1 MAFILVL
8 PAERYVKLINI
19 VLLTRSEC
27 ILNLGDSYISG
38 MNIGFI
44 GLGDMGRLYA
54 KAFAKAGYKVCG
66 CDLPENRERLEA
78 DLSPYDIKVLDNG
91 KDVSRLCDLI
101 IYSVEAEHMAAVVA
115 ECGPSTKYGAI
126 VAGQT
131 SVKHPEIAAFE
142 KYLPE
147 DARIIT
153 FHAMHGPGFAPK
165 GQKLILIPHRADA
178 YARKRMHDLFTAVET
193 DIVEIPD
200 YHEHDK
206 IVADTQAVTHV
217 GFESMGTAWK
227 EAGFFPWENASYVG
241 GIDNV
246 KILTTLRI
254 FSYKAH
260 VYAGL
265 AIMNPYARQQVKR
278 YAVSESELFKLM
290 IKEEEQAFRERLYRA
305 RDFVFH
311 ESRKPIMLNDTVMK
325 EFSLSQHNE
334 GRKPNSHLSILSM
347 VDAWYHLGVNP
358 YDNLIC
364 QTPPF
369 RLRLGIAEYLFKD
382 EELLEES
389 IVAALYD
396 KTIRGDDLEFHSAV
410 REWSSIIGY
419 GDMEGY
425 KKHFNEVQQFFSH
438 RLDEGKAQS
447 AELIRRLME

>member
-1 MAFILVL
+1 
-8 PAERYVKLINI
+8 LIINCASH
-19 VLLTRSEC
+19 T
-27 ILNLGDSYISG
+27 YISD
-38 MNIGFI
+38 MNIGII
-44 GLGDMGRLYA
+44 GLGDMGKLYA
-54 KAFAKAGYKVCG
+54 KAFAKAGYAVSG
-66 CDLPENRERLEA
+66 CDLPENRERLEGE
-78 DLSPYDIKVLDNG
+78 LNPLGITIKDNG
-91 KDVSRLCDLI
+91 SDVARSSDLI
-101 IYSVEAEHMAAVVA
+101 VYSVEADRLADVVA
-115 ECGPSTKYGAI
+115 AYGPSTKYGAI

-131 SVKHPEIAAFE
+131 SVKHPEIAIFE
-142 KYLPE
+142 KYLPP
-147 DARIIT
+147 DAQIIT
-153 FHAMHGPGFAPK
+153 FHAMHGPGFEPK
-165 GQKLILIPHRADA
+165 GQKLILIRHRSEDA
-178 YARKRMHDLFTAVET
+178 AYQRMLDLFTAVET
-193 DIVEIPD
+193 DIVEIRD

-227 EAGFFPWENASYVG
+227 EAGFFPWENGSYIG

-265 AIMNPYARQQVKR
+265 AILNPYARQQVKR
-278 YAVSESELFKLM
+278 YAISESELFKLM
-290 IKEEEQAFRERLYRA
+290 IKEERQQFRERLYRA

-311 ESRKPIMLNDTVMK
+311 ESRKAIMLNDKVMK
-325 EFSLSQHNE
+325 EFSLSQHHE
-334 GRKPNSHLSILSM
+334 LQKPNSHLSILSM

-369 RLRLGIAEYLFKD
+369 RLRLGIAEYLFKN

-389 IVAALYD
+389 IETALFD

-410 REWSSIIGY
+410 REWSAIIGY

-425 KKHFNEVQQFFSH
+425 KKHFNDVQAFFKD
-438 RLDEGKAQS
+438 RLEDGKKQS
-447 AELIRRLME
+447 AELIRRLMTE

>member
-1 MAFILVL
+1 
-8 PAERYVKLINI
+8 
-19 VLLTRSEC
+19 
-27 ILNLGDSYISG
+27 
-38 MNIGFI
+38 MNIGII

-54 KAFAKAGYKVCG
+54 KAFADAGYQVCG
-66 CDLPENRERLEA
+66 CDLPENRSRLE
-78 DLSPYDIKVLDNG
+78 DELTPYGIKVLDSG
-91 KDVSRLCDLI
+91 KDVSRTNDLI
-101 IYSVEAEHMAAVVA
+101 IYSVEAESMARVVA

-131 SVKHPEIAAFE
+131 SVKTPEIEAFE
-142 KYLPE
+142 KNLPA
-147 DARIIT
+147 DTQIIT
-153 FHAMHGPGFAPK
+153 FHGMHGPGFKPV
-165 GQKLILIPHRADA
+165 GQTLILIRHRAGDEA
-178 YARKRMHDLFTAVET
+178 YQRMLDLFTAIGSN
-193 DIVEIPD
+193 IVEMD
-200 YHEHDK
+200 NYHSHDK

-227 EAGFFPWENASYVG
+227 EAGFFPWENASYIG

-265 AIMNPYARQQVKR
+265 AIMNPYAKHQVKR
-278 YAVSESELFKLM
+278 YAISESELFKLM
-290 IKEEEQAFRERLYRA
+290 IKEEEAAFRERLYRA

-311 ESRKPIMLNDTVMK
+311 ESRKPIMLNDSVMR
-325 EFSLSQHNE
+325 EFSLSQKPE
-334 GRKPNSHLSILSM
+334 LQKPNSHLSILSM

-369 RLRLGIAEYLFKD
+369 RLRLGIAEYLFKN

-389 IVAALYD
+389 IKTALYD

-425 KKHFNEVQQFFSH
+425 KKHFNDVQAFFDG
-438 RLDEGKAQS
+438 RLEEGNKQS
-447 AELIRRLME
+447 AELIRRLMTE

>member
-1 MAFILVL
+1 
-8 PAERYVKLINI
+8 
-19 VLLTRSEC
+19 
-27 ILNLGDSYISG
+27 
-38 MNIGFI
+38 MNIGII

-54 KAFAKAGYKVCG
+54 KAFAKAGYTVCG
-66 CDLPENRERLEA
+66 CDLPENRNKLEEELA
-78 DLSPYDIKVLDNG
+78 PYKITVMDSG
-91 KDVSRLCDLI
+91 KDVSRTNDLI
-101 IYSVEAEHMAAVVA
+101 IYSVEADKMEQVVA
-115 ECGPSTKYGAI
+115 ECGPLTKYGAI

-131 SVKHPEIAAFE
+131 SVKHPEITTFE
-142 KYLPE
+142 KYLPA
-147 DARIIT
+147 DVQIIT
-153 FHAMHGPGFAPK
+153 FHGMHGPGFEPE
-165 GQKLILIPHRADA
+165 GQTLILIPHRCNPDA
-178 YARKRMHDLFTAVET
+178 YQRMHDLFMAIGSN
-193 DIVEIPD
+193 IVEIAD

-227 EAGFFPWENASYVG
+227 SAGFFPWENASYIG

-265 AIMNPYARQQVKR
+265 AILNPYAKQQVKR
-278 YAVSESELFKLM
+278 YAESESELFKLM
-290 IKEEEQAFRERLYRA
+290 IREEAKNFRERLYRA

-311 ESRKPIMLNDTVMK
+311 ESRKPIMLNDLVMK
-325 EFSLSQHNE
+325 EFSLSQKPE
-334 GRKPNSHLSILSM
+334 QQKPNSHLSILSM

-369 RLRLGIAEYLFKD
+369 RLRLGIAEYLFKN

-389 IVAALYD
+389 IETALYD

-425 KKHFNEVQQFFSH
+425 KKHFNEVQAFFDG
-438 RLDEGKAQS
+438 RLEEGKKQS
-447 AELIRRLME
+447 AELIRRLMME

>member
-1 MAFILVL
+1 M
-8 PAERYVKLINI
+8 
-19 VLLTRSEC
+19 
-27 ILNLGDSYISG
+27 
-38 MNIGFI
+38 I
-44 GLGDMGRLYA
+44 GLGDMGKLYA
-54 KAFAKAGYKVCG
+54 KAFATAGYTVCG
-66 CDLPENRERLEA
+66 CDLPENRQRLEA
-78 DLSPYDIKVLDNG
+78 ELAPFNIKLMDNG
-91 KDVSRLCDLI
+91 KDIARMSDLV
-101 IYSVEAEHMAAVVA
+101 IYSVEADSLARVVA

-131 SVKHPEIAAFE
+131 SVKTPEIQTFE
-142 KYLPE
+142 KYLPA
-147 DARIIT
+147 DAQIIT

-165 GQKLILIPHRADA
+165 GQKLILIKHRASEDA
-178 YARKRMHDLFTAVET
+178 YRRMYGLFTAVET

-200 YHEHDK
+200 FHAHDQ

-227 EAGFFPWENASYVG
+227 EAGFFPWENASYIG

-265 AIMNPYARQQVKR
+265 AIMNPYARQHVKR

-290 IKEEEQAFRERLYRA
+290 IREEEEAFRDRLYRA

-311 ESRKPIMLNDTVMK
+311 ESRKPIMLSDKVMK
-325 EFSLSQHNE
+325 EFSLSDNAHP
-334 GRKPNSHLSILSM
+334 RKPNSHLSILSM

-369 RLRLGIAEYLFKD
+369 RLRLGIAEYLFKND
-382 EELLEES
+382 ELLEES
-389 IVAALYD
+389 IETALYD

-425 KKHFNEVQQFFSH
+425 KKHFNDVQAFFKG
-438 RLDEGKAQS
+438 RLEEGNRQS
-447 AELIRRLME
+447 AELIRRLMSD

>member
-1 MAFILVL
+1 
-8 PAERYVKLINI
+8 
-19 VLLTRSEC
+19 
-27 ILNLGDSYISG
+27 
-38 MNIGFI
+38 MNIGII
-44 GLGDMGRLYA
+44 GLGDMGKLYA
-54 KAFAKAGYKVCG
+54 KAFSASGYMVCG
-66 CDLPENRERLEA
+66 CDLPQNREQLEEE
-78 DLSPYDIKVLDNG
+78 LQPYNIKVLADG
-91 KDVSRLCDLI
+91 KEVSTGADLV
-101 IYSVEAEHMAAVVA
+101 IYSVEADGLDKVVA
-115 ECGPSTKYGAI
+115 AYGAYTKPGAI

-131 SVKHPEIAAFE
+131 SVKTPEIKTFE
-142 KYLPE
+142 KHLP
-147 DARIIT
+147 ANVHIIT
-153 FHAMHGPGFAPK
+153 FHAMHGPGFQPK
-165 GQKLILIPHRADA
+165 GQKLILVPHRTDA
-178 YARKRMHDLFTAVET
+178 AAYQRMIDLFTAIET
-193 DIVEIPD
+193 DIVEIAD

-227 EAGFFPWENASYVG
+227 EAGFFPWENASYIG

-265 AIMNPYARQQVKR
+265 AILNPYAKQQVKQ
-278 YAVSESELFKLM
+278 YAKSESELFKLM
-290 IKEEEQAFRERLYRA
+290 IQEEEAMFRERLYRA

-311 ESRKPIMLNDTVMK
+311 ESRKPIMLSDKVMK
-325 EFSLSQHNE
+325 EFSLSQNHE
-334 GRKPNSHLSILSM
+334 LQKPNSHLSILSM

-369 RLRLGIAEYLFKD
+369 RLRLGIAEYLFKN

-389 IVAALYD
+389 IVTALYD

-425 KKHFNEVQQFFSH
+425 KKHFNEVKVFFEG
-438 RLDEGKAQS
+438 RLEEGNKQS
-447 AELIRRLME
+447 AELIRRLMTE

>member
-1 MAFILVL
+1 
-8 PAERYVKLINI
+8 
-19 VLLTRSEC
+19 
-27 ILNLGDSYISG
+27 
-38 MNIGFI
+38 
-44 GLGDMGRLYA
+44 MGKLYA
-54 KAFAKAGYKVCG
+54 KAFAKAGYQVCG
-66 CDLPENRERLEA
+66 CDLPANHDKLE
-78 DLSPYDIKVLDNG
+78 LELGPLGIKILKSG
-91 KDVSRLCDLI
+91 KDVARTNDLI
-101 IYSVEAEHMAAVVA
+101 IYSVEADKLEQVVA
-115 ECGPSTKYGAI
+115 ECGPVTKYGAI

-131 SVKHPEIAAFE
+131 SVKTPEIAIFE
-142 KYLPE
+142 KYLPA
-147 DARIIT
+147 DAQIIT
-153 FHAMHGPGFAPK
+153 FHAMHGPGFEPK
-165 GQKLILIPHRADA
+165 GQKLILIPHRCDKEA
-178 YARKRMHDLFTAVET
+178 YPRMIDLFTAVET
-193 DIVEIPD
+193 DIVEMAD

-227 EAGFFPWENASYVG
+227 AAGFFPWENGSYVG

-265 AIMNPYARQQVKR
+265 AILNPYAKLQVKR
-278 YAVSESELFKLM
+278 YAESESELFKLM
-290 IKEEEQAFRERLYRA
+290 IKEEESDFRARLYRA

-325 EFSLSQHNE
+325 EFSLSQKPE
-334 GRKPNSHLSILSM
+334 LQKPNSHLSILSM

-369 RLRLGIAEYLFKD
+369 RLRLGIAEYLFKNED
-382 EELLEES
+382 LLEES
-389 IVAALYD
+389 IATALYD

-410 REWSSIIGY
+410 REWSAIIGY

-425 KKHFNEVQQFFSH
+425 KKHFNEVQSFFSH
-438 RLDEGKAQS
+438 RLEEGKAQS
-447 AELIRRLME
+447 AELIRRLMME

>member
-1 MAFILVL
+1 
-8 PAERYVKLINI
+8 
-19 VLLTRSEC
+19 
-27 ILNLGDSYISG
+27 
-38 MNIGFI
+38 MNIGII

-54 KAFAKAGYKVCG
+54 KAFADAGYTVCG
-66 CDLPENRERLEA
+66 CDLPANRARLEEELA
-78 DLSPYDIKVLDNG
+78 PYNIKIMDSGMDI
-91 KDVSRLCDLI
+91 SRTSDLI
-101 IYSVEAEHMAAVVA
+101 IYSVEADSMARVVA
-115 ECGPSTKYGAI
+115 ECGSSTKYGAI

-131 SVKHPEIAAFE
+131 SVKTPEIATFE
-142 KYLPE
+142 KHLPA
-147 DARIIT
+147 DAQIIT
-153 FHAMHGPGFAPK
+153 FHGMHGPGFKPK
-165 GQKLILIPHRADA
+165 GQKLILIRHRADDAA
-178 YARKRMHDLFTAVET
+178 YQRMLDLFTAIGS
-193 DIVEIPD
+193 DIVEMED
-200 YHEHDK
+200 YHQHDK

-227 EAGFFPWENASYVG
+227 EAGFFPWENASYIG

-265 AIMNPYARQQVKR
+265 AILNPYAKQQVKR

-290 IKEEEQAFRERLYRA
+290 IKEEEAAFRARLYRA

-311 ESRKPIMLNDTVMK
+311 ASRKPIMLNDSVMK
-325 EFSLSQHNE
+325 EFSLNQNSDLQ
-334 GRKPNSHLSILSM
+334 KPNSHLSILSM

-369 RLRLGIAEYLFKD
+369 RLRLGIAEYLFKN

-389 IVAALYD
+389 IETALYD

-410 REWSSIIGY
+410 REWSAIIGY

-425 KKHFNEVQQFFSH
+425 KKHFNDVQAFFH
-438 RLDEGKAQS
+438 GRLEEGNKQS
-447 AELIRRLME
+447 AELIRRLMME

>member
-1 MAFILVL
+1 
-8 PAERYVKLINI
+8 
-19 VLLTRSEC
+19 
-27 ILNLGDSYISG
+27 
-38 MNIGFI
+38 MNIGII

-54 KAFAKAGYKVCG
+54 KAFSKAGYTVCG
-66 CDLPENRERLEA
+66 CDLPENRERLEQE
-78 DLSPYDIKVLDNG
+78 LFPLGIKIRDNG
-91 KDVSRLCDLI
+91 KDVARTNDLI
-101 IYSVEAEHMAAVVA
+101 IYSVEADRLEQVVA
-115 ECGPSTKYGAI
+115 ECGPATKYGAI

-131 SVKHPEIAAFE
+131 SVKTPEIAIFE
-142 KYLPE
+142 KYLPA
-147 DARIIT
+147 DAKIIT
-153 FHAMHGPGFAPK
+153 FHAMHGPGFEPK
-165 GQKLILIPHRADA
+165 GQKLILIPHLTDKEA
-178 YARKRMHDLFTAVET
+178 YQRMYDLFTAVDT
-193 DIVEIPD
+193 DIVEMAD

-227 EAGFFPWENASYVG
+227 AAGFFPWDNGSYVG

-265 AIMNPYARQQVKR
+265 AILNPYARLQVKR
-278 YAVSESELFKLM
+278 YAESESELFKLM
-290 IKEEEQAFRERLYRA
+290 IKEEAADFRARIYRA

-311 ESRKPIMLNDTVMK
+311 ESRKPIMLNDKVMK
-325 EFSLSQHNE
+325 EFSLSSGTE
-334 GRKPNSHLSILSM
+334 LRKPNSHLSILSM

-369 RLRLGIAEYLFKD
+369 RLRLGIAEYLFKN

-389 IVAALYD
+389 IETALYD

-410 REWSSIIGY
+410 REWSSIISY

-425 KKHFNEVQQFFSH
+425 KKHFNEVQLFFSH
-438 RLDEGKAQS
+438 RLEEGKAQS
-447 AELIRRLME
+447 AELIRRLMME

>member
-1 MAFILVL
+1 M
-8 PAERYVKLINI
+8 R
-19 VLLTRSEC
+19 
-27 ILNLGDSYISG
+27 
-38 MNIGFI
+38 IGII

-54 KAFAKAGYKVCG
+54 KAFAKAGYTVCG
-66 CDLPENRERLEA
+66 CDMPLNRERLENELNPLGITLM
-78 DLSPYDIKVLDNG
+78 DDG
-91 KDVSRLCDLI
+91 KDVSRMSDLI
-101 IYSVEAEHMAAVVA
+101 IYSVEADKLEQVVA
-115 ECGPSTKYGAI
+115 QYGPATKYGAI

-131 SVKHPEIAAFE
+131 SVKHPEIAIFE
-142 KYLPE
+142 KYLPA
-147 DARIIT
+147 DAQIIT
-153 FHAMHGPGFAPK
+153 FHAMHGPGFEPK
-165 GQKLILIPHRADA
+165 GQKLILINHRSEPDA
-178 YARKRMHDLFTAVET
+178 YKRMLDLFISLET
-193 DIVEIPD
+193 DIVEIKD

-227 EAGFFPWENASYVG
+227 SAGFFPWENASYVG

-265 AIMNPYARQQVKR
+265 AILNPYARQQVR
-278 YAVSESELFKLM
+278 QYAMSESELFKLM
-290 IKEEEQAFRERLYRA
+290 IKEEAAEFKARLYRA

-311 ESRKPIMLNDTVMK
+311 ESRKPIMFNDAVMR
-325 EFSLSQHNE
+325 EFSLAQDAGHQ
-334 GRKPNSHLSILSM
+334 KPNSHLSILSM

-369 RLRLGIAEYLFKD
+369 RLRLGIAEYLFKN

-389 IVAALYD
+389 IETALYD

-410 REWSSIIGY
+410 REWSAIIGY

-425 KKHFNEVQQFFSH
+425 KKHFNEVQAFFKG
-438 RLDEGKAQS
+438 RLEEGNKQS
-447 AELIRRLME
+447 AELIRRLMMG

>member
-1 MAFILVL
+1 
-8 PAERYVKLINI
+8 
-19 VLLTRSEC
+19 
-27 ILNLGDSYISG
+27 
-38 MNIGFI
+38 MNIGII

-54 KAFAKAGYKVCG
+54 KAFAKAGYTVCG
-66 CDLPENRERLEA
+66 CDLPENRNKLEEELA
-78 DLSPYDIKVLDNG
+78 PYKITVMDSG
-91 KDVSRLCDLI
+91 KDVSRTNDLI
-101 IYSVEAEHMAAVVA
+101 IYSVEADKMEQVVA
-115 ECGPSTKYGAI
+115 ECGPLTKYGAI

-131 SVKHPEIAAFE
+131 SVKHPEITTFE
-142 KYLPE
+142 KYLPA
-147 DARIIT
+147 DVQIIT
-153 FHAMHGPGFAPK
+153 FHGMHGPGFEPE
-165 GQKLILIPHRADA
+165 GQTLILIPHRCNPDA
-178 YARKRMHDLFTAVET
+178 YQRMHDLFMAIGSN
-193 DIVEIPD
+193 IVEIAD

-227 EAGFFPWENASYVG
+227 SAGFFPWENASYIG

-265 AIMNPYARQQVKR
+265 AILNPYAKQQVKR
-278 YAVSESELFKLM
+278 YAESESELFKLM
-290 IKEEEQAFRERLYRA
+290 IREEAKTFRERLYRA

-311 ESRKPIMLNDTVMK
+311 ESRKPIMLNDLVMK
-325 EFSLSQHNE
+325 EFSLSQKPE
-334 GRKPNSHLSILSM
+334 QQKPNSHLSILSM

-369 RLRLGIAEYLFKD
+369 RLRLGIAEYLFKN

-389 IVAALYD
+389 IETALYD

-425 KKHFNEVQQFFSH
+425 KKHFNEVQAFFDG
-438 RLDEGKAQS
+438 RLEEGKKQS
-447 AELIRRLME
+447 AELIRRLMME

>member
-1 MAFILVL
+1 
-8 PAERYVKLINI
+8 
-19 VLLTRSEC
+19 
-27 ILNLGDSYISG
+27 
-38 MNIGFI
+38 MNIGII

-54 KAFAKAGYKVCG
+54 KAFAKAGYTVCG
-66 CDLPENRERLEA
+66 CDLPENRNKLEDELA
-78 DLSPYDIKVLDNG
+78 PYKITIMDSG
-91 KDVSRLCDLI
+91 KDVSRINDLI
-101 IYSVEAEHMAAVVA
+101 IYSVEADKMEAVVA
-115 ECGPSTKYGAI
+115 ECGPLTKYGAI

-131 SVKHPEIAAFE
+131 SVKHPEITTFE
-142 KYLPE
+142 KYLPS
-147 DARIIT
+147 DTRIIT
-153 FHAMHGPGFAPK
+153 FHGMHGPGFEPA
-165 GQKLILIPHRADA
+165 GQTLILIPHRTSPDA
-178 YARKRMHDLFTAVET
+178 YQRMYDLFTAIGSN
-193 DIVEIPD
+193 IVEIAD

-227 EAGFFPWENASYVG
+227 SAGFFPWENASYIG

-246 KILTTLRI
+246 KVLTTLRI

-265 AIMNPYARQQVKR
+265 AILNPYAKQQVKR
-278 YAVSESELFKLM
+278 YAESESELFKLM
-290 IKEEEQAFRERLYRA
+290 IKEEAQTFRERLYRA

-311 ESRKPIMLNDTVMK
+311 ESRKPIMLNDAVMK
-325 EFSLSQHNE
+325 EFSLSQKPE
-334 GRKPNSHLSILSM
+334 QQKPNSHLSILSM

-369 RLRLGIAEYLFKD
+369 RLRLGIAEYLFKN

-389 IVAALYD
+389 IETALYD

-425 KKHFNEVQQFFSH
+425 KKHFNDVQSFFDG
-438 RLDEGKAQS
+438 RLEEGKKQS
-447 AELIRRLME
+447 AELIRRLMMD

>member
-1 MAFILVL
+1 
-8 PAERYVKLINI
+8 
-19 VLLTRSEC
+19 
-27 ILNLGDSYISG
+27 
-38 MNIGFI
+38 MNIGII

-54 KAFAKAGYKVCG
+54 KAFAKAGYQVCG
-66 CDLPENRERLEA
+66 CDLPQNRQKLEE
-78 DLSPYDIKVLDNG
+78 DLSGFQIEILDNG
-91 KDVSRLCDLI
+91 TEVAAKSDLL
-101 IYSVEAEHMAAVVA
+101 IYSVEAEKLEQVVA
-115 ECGPSTKYGAI
+115 LSYQAIKPNAI

-131 SVKHPEIAAFE
+131 SVKSIEVTTFE
-142 KYLPE
+142 KYLAP
-147 DARIIT
+147 DVNIIT
-153 FHAMHGPGFAPK
+153 FHAMHGPGFEPR
-165 GQKLILIPHRADA
+165 GQKLILIRHRSDDEA
-178 YARKRMHDLFTAVET
+178 YQRMLDLFTKLGTDVVEL
-193 DIVEIPD
+193 PD

-227 EAGFFPWENASYVG
+227 AAGFFPWDNASYNG

-265 AIMNPYARQQVKR
+265 AILNPYARQQVKR
-278 YAVSESELFKLM
+278 YALSESELFKLM
-290 IKEEEQAFRERLYRA
+290 IMEEEKTFRERIYKA

-311 ESRKPIMLNDTVMK
+311 ESRKLIMFNDQVMK
-325 EFSLSQHNE
+325 DFSLADSNMHP
-334 GRKPNSHLSILSM
+334 KPNSHLSILSM

-358 YDNLIC
+358 YDNLIA

-369 RLRLGIAEYLFKD
+369 RLRLGIAEYLFKNED
-382 EELLEES
+382 LLEES
-389 IVAALYD
+389 IETALYD

-425 KKHFNEVQQFFSH
+425 KKHFNDVQTFFAD
-438 RLDEGKAQS
+438 RLEEGKKQS
-447 AELIRRLME
+447 AELIRRLMMD

>member
-1 MAFILVL
+1 
-8 PAERYVKLINI
+8 
-19 VLLTRSEC
+19 
-27 ILNLGDSYISG
+27 
-38 MNIGFI
+38 MNIGII

-54 KAFAKAGYKVCG
+54 KAFAKAGYTVCG
-66 CDLPENRERLEA
+66 CDLPANREKLE
-78 DLSPYDIKVLDNG
+78 DELSPFGIKILDSG
-91 KDVSRLCDLI
+91 SDVSRTNDLI
-101 IYSVEAEHMAAVVA
+101 IYSVEADKMEQVVA
-115 ECGPSTKYGAI
+115 ECGPATKYGAI

-131 SVKHPEIAAFE
+131 SVKTPEIATFE
-142 KYLPE
+142 KHLPA
-147 DARIIT
+147 DAQIIT
-153 FHAMHGPGFAPK
+153 FHGMHGPGFEPR
-165 GQKLILIPHRADA
+165 GQTLILIPYRATAEA
-178 YARKRMHDLFTAVET
+178 YQRMYDLFTAIGS
-193 DIVEIPD
+193 DIVEIAD

-227 EAGFFPWENASYVG
+227 SAGFFPWENASYIG

-265 AIMNPYARQQVKR
+265 AILNPYAKQQVKR
-278 YAVSESELFKLM
+278 YAESESELFKLM
-290 IKEEEQAFRERLYRA
+290 IKEEAAAFRERLYRA

-325 EFSLSQHNE
+325 EFSLSQKPE
-334 GRKPNSHLSILSM
+334 QQKPNSHLSILSM

-369 RLRLGIAEYLFKD
+369 RLRLGIAEYLFKNED
-382 EELLEES
+382 LLEES
-389 IVAALYD
+389 IETALYD

-410 REWSSIIGY
+410 REWSSIIGH
-419 GDMEGY
+419 GDMNGY
-425 KKHFNEVQQFFSH
+425 KKHFNDTQAFFAG
-438 RLDEGKAQS
+438 RLEEGKQQS
-447 AELIRRLME
+447 AELIRRLMMD